1 MGDFHAWT
9 RQQLQNLL
17 AFEGVNDIMEH
28 MMRLDDKELAT
39 YLHVCYFEYYLLIL
53 AQFIY
58 FLLFVSLDIEI
69 DILY

>member
-39 YLHVCYFEYYLLIL
+39 YLHVCYFEILFIDFSTIYLF
-53 AQFIY
+53 FIICVFRY
-58 FLLFVSLDIEI
+58 RN
-69 DILY
+69 